1 MEEIERRTIR
11 VWMREVMQQ
20 KRLTANSWATL
31 AGTSPTNIT
40 RFLNSD
46 SKFLPSART
55 LAKLSK
61 IAGSSPQ
68 LLNKSAATEHK
79 IPVIDYKGK
88 CVGVVLFDRDDVV
101 AYKCREHTGMGAKN
115 IGGLCTIIVKPLDSF
130 SQCND
135 GDIVAY
141 ESKSYKLLCGEYN
154 SGLLSFHPQNPN
166 YMPDEFKEDGYCNYQ
181 DWSPIPIEMITDDR
195 LLGKVIHAVMD
206 FE

>member
-40 RFLNSD
+40 RFLNTD
-46 SKFLPSART
+46 SKFMPSVRT
-55 LAKLSK
+55 LAKLAK

-68 LLNKSAATEHK
+68 LLNKTTETQHK

-88 CVGVVLFDRDDVV
+88 CVNVVLFDRDDVV
-101 AYKCREHTGMGAKN
+101 AYKLRYYSGMGAKGVN
-115 IGGLCTIIVKPLDSF
+115 GDATVIVEPRDSF
-130 SQCND
+130 SECND
-135 GDIVAY
+135 GDIIAF
-141 ESKSYKLLCGEYN
+141 ESGTYGILCAEYR
-154 SGLLSFHPQNPN
+154 SGLIMFYPKNPTQ
-166 YMPDEFKEDGYCNYQ
+166 MPPEFKKGKDGYK
-181 DWSPIPIEMITDDR
+181 DWSAVPIEVIGDER
-195 LLGKVIHAVMD
+195 LLGKVIHSISD

>member
-20 KRLTANSWATL
+20 KRLTPNSWATL
-31 AGTSPTNIT
+31 SGTSPTNIT

-68 LLNKSAATEHK
+68 LLNKTTETQHK

-88 CVGVVLFDRDDVV
+88 CVNVVLFDRDDVV
-101 AYKCREHTGMGAKN
+101 AYKLKQYSGMGSKGVN
-115 IGGLCTIIVKPLDSF
+115 GNSTVIVKPLNSF
-130 SQCND
+130 SECND

-141 ESKSYKLLCGEYN
+141 QSPTYDILCAEYR
-154 SGLLSFHPQNPN
+154 SGLIMFYPKNPN
-166 YMPDEFKEDGYCNYQ
+166 VMPEEFKKGKDGYI
-181 DWSPIPIEMITDDR
+181 DWSACPVEVIGDERLFGKVLHSITD
-195 LLGKVIHAVMD
+195 